1 MTRRYSDELVQ
12 YLNDPTV
19 ENTVGVRLGRLCVEA
34 KIPAVYVAHATDVS
48 RLAVHA
54 WFRGGDI
61 RRHNR
66 RIIEI
71 LIEHLQQ
78 DMDSGVL
85 PAKSRQDAKQYIEGI
100 TGMPI
105 T

>member
-34 KIPAVYVAHATDVS
+34 NIPAVYVAHATEVS
-48 RLAVHA
+48 RLSVHS

-71 LIEHLQQ
+71 LIGHLQQ
-78 DMDSGVL
+78 DMEKGLL
-85 PAKSRQDAKQYIEGI
+85 PAKTRQDAKRYIEEI

>member
-1 MTRRYSDELVQ
+1 MTRRYSDHLVQ

-19 ENTVGVRLGRLCVEA
+19 ENTVGVRLGRLCVDA
-34 KIPAVYVAHATDVS
+34 NIPAVYVAHATDVS
-48 RLAVHA
+48 RLTVHA

-61 RRHNR
+61 RRNNR
-66 RIIEI
+66 RVIEV
-71 LIEHLQQ
+71 LIEHLER
-78 DMDSGVL
+78 DMREGVL

-100 TGMPI
+100 TGMAI